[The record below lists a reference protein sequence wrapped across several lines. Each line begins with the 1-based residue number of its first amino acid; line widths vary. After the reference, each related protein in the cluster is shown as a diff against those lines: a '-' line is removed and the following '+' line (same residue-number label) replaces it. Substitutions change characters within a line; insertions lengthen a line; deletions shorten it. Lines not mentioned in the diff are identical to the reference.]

1 MHQRKSGR
9 PRAGFTLIELLVV
22 IAIIAILIGLLLPAV
37 QKVRE
42 AAQRS
47 TCQNNLHQIGVAAHN
62 YCSSNDQ
69 FPCAIASVSTR
80 QIGTITITS
89 ATYNPGIFILLLP
102 YLEQSNV
109 VTAYNTSAAAGGPS
123 RVAILACPVNERA
136 NAATVV
142 ATSHAESSYGS
153 STASINYGRVDY
165 AANGGGNVVNG
176 VDYAG
181 PFSTAYTRGFG
192 LALRPAMISDGLSTT
207 VGFGEVAFYNC
218 HYPIYKGHCYL
229 AWSATPAVV
238 ASTYS
243 PTPLSA
249 AISANNGS
257 ICATSAGSNAN
268 FGFSSPHFGVGH
280 YALMDGSV
288 RPIRMFG
295 CYTNAASGGMNYLT
309 WLALCGMVDG
319 QTNSGLLD

>member
-1 MHQRKSGR
+1 MRQRKSSR
-9 PRAGFTLIELLVV
+9 HRIAFTLVELLVV

-47 TCQNNLHQIGVAAHN
+47 TCQNNLHQIGIALHN
-62 YCSSNDQ
+62 YCSSNNQ
-69 FPCAIASVSTR
+69 FPPP
-80 QIGTITITS
+80 TS
-89 ATYNPGIFILLLP
+89 GIFILLLP

-109 VTAYNTSAAAGGPS
+109 ATAYNTSAAAGGPS
-123 RVAILACPVNERA
+123 RVAILACPANERA

-142 ATSHAESSYGS
+142 TTHSGSVYGS
-153 STASINYGRVDY
+153 SAAAINYGRVDY

-181 PFSTAYTRGFG
+181 PFCTASSRGFG
-192 LALRPAMISDGLSTT
+192 RALRPDMIADGLSNT
-207 VGFGEVAFYNC
+207 VGVGEVAFYNC
-218 HYPIYKGHCYL
+218 NNIKGHCYL

-238 ASTYS
+238 TSAYS

-249 AISANNGS
+249 AISANNS
-257 ICATSAGSNAN
+257 IVCATPGGSNAN
-268 FGFSSPHFGVGH
+268 TGFSSPHAGVGH
-280 YALMDGSV
+280 YAMMDGSV

-295 CYTNAASGGMNYLT
+295 CYTNATSGGMNYLT

-319 QTNSGLLD
+319 QANSGLLD

>member
-1 MHQRKSGR
+1 MRQRKPTR
-9 PRAGFTLIELLVV
+9 HRVAFTLIELLVV
-22 IAIIAILIGLLLPAV
+22 IAIIAILIGLLLPAI
-37 QKVRE
+37 QKVRA

-47 TCQNNLHQIGVAAHN
+47 ACQNNLHQIGIALHN
-62 YCSSNDQ
+62 YCSSNNQ
-69 FPCAIASVSTR
+69 FPPPIASLSPVK
-80 QIGTITITS
+80 
-89 ATYNPGIFILLLP
+89 YNPTFILLLP

-123 RVAILACPVNERA
+123 RVAILACPANERA

-142 ATSHAESSYGS
+142 VTKHTEGPYASS
-153 STASINYGRVDY
+153 AAALNYGRVDY

-181 PFSTAYTRGFG
+181 PFSTAYSRGFG
-192 LALRPAMISDGLSTT
+192 CALRPDMIADGLSNT

-218 HYPIYKGHCYL
+218 SDIEGHCYL

-238 ASTYS
+238 GSTCS
-243 PTPLSA
+243 PTSLSA
-249 AISANNGS
+249 AISANNS
-257 ICATSAGSNAN
+257 TICATPDGSNAN
-268 FGFSSPHFGVGH
+268 TGFSSPHVGVGH

-295 CYTNAASGGMNYLT
+295 CYTNANSGGMNYLT
-309 WLALCGMVDG
+309 WLALCGMMDG

>member
-1 MHQRKSGR
+1 MRQQKPTRHRV
-9 PRAGFTLIELLVV
+9 AFTLIELLVV
-22 IAIIAILIGLLLPAV
+22 IAIIAILIGLLLSAI
-37 QKVRE
+37 QKVRA

-47 TCQNNLHQIGVAAHN
+47 TCQNNLHQIGIALHN

-69 FPCAIASVSTR
+69 FPAPIASLSTIR
-80 QIGTITITS
+80 IGTITITS
-89 ATYNPGIFILLLP
+89 PTYNPGIFILLLP

-123 RVAILACPVNERA
+123 RVAILACPANERA
-136 NAATVV
+136 NAATIVV
-142 ATSHAESSYGS
+142 TSHAEAKYGS
-153 STASINYGRVDY
+153 SAAALNYGRVDY
-165 AANGGGNVVNG
+165 AANGGGSVVNG

-192 LALRPAMISDGLSTT
+192 CALRPAMIADGLSNT

-218 HYPIYKGHCYL
+218 NDIQGHCYL

-238 ASTYS
+238 GSAYS

-249 AISANNGS
+249 AISANNKA
-257 ICATSAGSNAN
+257 ICATPGGSNAN
-268 FGFSSPHFGVGH
+268 FGFSSPHDGVGH
-280 YALMDGSV
+280 YAMMDGSV

-295 CYTNAASGGMNYLT
+295 CYTSATSGGMNYLT
-309 WLALCGMVDG
+309 WLALCGMMDG

>member
-1 MHQRKSGR
+1 MRQRKPAR
-9 PRAGFTLIELLVV
+9 HRVAFTLIELLVV
-22 IAIIAILIGLLLPAV
+22 IAIIAILVGLLLPAV

-47 TCQNNLHQIGVAAHN
+47 TCQNNLHQIGIALHA
-62 YCSSNDQ
+62 YCASNDQ
-69 FPCAIASVSTR
+69 FPCAIASVSPVK
-80 QIGTITITS
+80 
-89 ATYNPGIFILLLP
+89 YNPGIFILLLP

-123 RVAILACPVNERA
+123 RVAILACPANERA

-142 ATSHAESSYGS
+142 ATQHFESSYGS
-153 STASINYGRVDY
+153 SSASINYGRVDY

-181 PFSTAYTRGFG
+181 PFSTAYSRGFG
-192 LALRPAMISDGLSTT
+192 LGLRPEMIADGLSTT

-218 HYPIYKGHCYL
+218 HYPIYEGHCYL

-238 ASTYS
+238 GSSYS
-243 PTPLSA
+243 PSPLAA
-249 AISANNGS
+249 AISAANPGS
-257 ICATSAGSNAN
+257 VCGNSGGSNAN
-268 FGFSSPHFGVGH
+268 FGFSSPHFGVGN

-288 RPIRMFG
+288 RPIRLFG
-295 CYTNAASGGMNYLT
+295 CYTNANSGGMNYRT

-319 QTNSGLLD
+319 QTNSGSLD